1 MPNPDKLDTLLTEAF
16 GKYPKA
22 KKLAVENFCFS
33 APDDK
38 VANKLNLAADSRSYP
53 WNADTVNAIRFVL
66 KGVNK
71 L

>member
-1 MPNPDKLDTLLTEAF
+1 MTPDKLDTLLAEAF
-16 GKYPKA
+16 TKFPKA

-38 VANKLNLAADSRSYP
+38 QANSDNILLDQSMYNWKN
-53 WNADTVNAIRFVL
+53 DTVEAIRFVL
-66 KGVNK
+66 RGVGK

>member
-1 MPNPDKLDTLLTEAF
+1 MEDKLDTLLAEALK
-16 GKYPKA
+16 KYPKA

-38 VANKLNLAADSRSYP
+38 QANSDNILLDQSMYNWKN
-53 WNADTVNAIRFVL
+53 DTVEAIRFVL
-66 KGVNK
+66 RGVGK